1 MLPLLSWKIAEA
13 MKAVSYIME
22 DNTMLQISGVP
33 PDKVFV
39 LNLSFLP
46 ENFFSTKNCPFLD
59 IGQHQIMGQVG
70 TDQATWLL
78 IRASFRTKRI
88 LAKCYRQMTGGA
100 MSLVAYG
107 PFTDKMKISDPTSHD
122 NVNHFWKMLS
132 MVIPGSVTQPS
143 YVAGNAT
150 NVRKGM
156 PHTCTL
162 LHTYVNTVCQHQLN
176 SLVHQ
181 VSPRRRSN

>member
-1 MLPLLSWKIAEA
+1 

-22 DNTMLQISGVP
+22 DDTMLQISGVP

-46 ENFFSTKNCPFLD
+46 DTFFSTKNCPFLD
-59 IGQHQIMGQVG
+59 IGQQQIMGQVG
-70 TDQATWLL
+70 TDQATWSL

-88 LAKCYRQMTGGA
+88 LAECFRQMTGGA
-100 MSLVAYG
+100 MSLVAYHG

-132 MVIPGSVTQPS
+132 MVIPGSVMQPPFE
-143 YVAGNAT
+143 AGIAT
-150 NVRKGM
+150 NFRKGM

-162 LHTYVNTVCQHQLN
+162 LNKN
-176 SLVHQ
+176 
-181 VSPRRRSN
+181 

>member
-1 MLPLLSWKIAEA
+1 MIQCSRFLVFHLISYLFKLVLSARH
-13 MKAVSYIME
+13 
-22 DNTMLQISGVP
+22 L
-33 PDKVFV
+33 
-39 LNLSFLP
+39 
-46 ENFFSTKNCPFLD
+46 FSTKNCPFLD
-59 IGQHQIMGQVG
+59 IGQQQIMGQVG

-132 MVIPGSVTQPS
+132 MVIPGSVTQPPF
-143 YVAGNAT
+143 VAGNAT
-150 NVRKGM
+150 NVSKGIKVCHII
-156 PHTCTL
+156 PVHYCTL
-162 LHTYVNTVCQHQLN
+162 MSICQRFVKSHILTTSIQ
-176 SLVHQ
+176 SW
-181 VSPRRRSN
+181 